1 MGELIN
7 LDGTPARSSQEPDQE
22 PEVQQLPP
30 GAMVMVIPMVC
41 PRCQAQVAMQ
51 VRPVLLHVRADGVL
65 MAGPGEH
72 DEIVAQAFTI
82 GLDRPGMQCP
92 QCTGS
97 GLLVPS
103 GGMPGGLPP
112 LGPR

>member
-7 LDGTPARSSQEPDQE
+7 LDGTPARSSQERDPGPDAPEE
-22 PEVQQLPP
+22 PQGLPP
-30 GAMVMVIPMVC
+30 GAMVMVIPLVC

-82 GLDRPGMQCP
+82 GLNRPTMQCP

-97 GLLVPS
+97 GLVVPTD
-103 GGMPGGLPP
+103 MPPGLRP
-112 LGPR
+112 